1 MGPPR
6 ALGEAFDPRA
16 RGIDDQRRARIE
28 RADRFGGEAEIEQ
41 GDALAGGRHER
52 PLDRVLHRAD
62 AEGITGNDHPPAGID
77 HRDVPGPVKPPGDR
91 REQFDGRWD
100 DVPRELPTDGMED
113 YLGVV
118 VAGEVVVAIGEDL
131 SPQFGVIGQLA
142 IKSEGEPLPL
152 LDVGALQW
160 LGVAA
165 ILGPAGRIA
174 DMADRRRTGV
184 LIHEPVIDAP
194 VAHPEH
200 LAHTPDIFVGGEK
213 LIAIGI
219 PGRHS
224 GRELAAILD
233 VEEHPGHEPGHV
245 VGTLHRA
252 QRAGRAPGE
261 VIDSRQAALVME
273 FSHHIACMQAP
284 ERLPNTRQQ
293 PCRRTKRW
301 PCRTGQAPTLPHRT
315 GSAQSSPTAP
325 LSGGEKTSPGR
336 SWKGLGSRWGLFFS
350 RW

>member
-6 ALGEAFDPRA
+6 ALGEAFDPWT
-16 RGIDDQRRARIE
+16 RGIDDQRRARLE

-77 HRDVPGPVKPPGDR
+77 HRDVPGPVEPPGDR
-91 REQFDGRWD
+91 REQFDGRRD
-100 DVPRELPTDGMED
+100 GIPRELPTDGMED
-113 YLGVV
+113 HLGVV

-131 SPQFGVIGQLA
+131 RPQFGVIGQLA
-142 IKSEGEPLPL
+142 IEAEGEPLPL
-152 LDVGALQW
+152 LDVGPLER

-174 DMADRRRTGV
+174 DMADRRRAGV
-184 LIHEPVIDAP
+184 LIHEPLIDAP
-194 VAHPEH
+194 MAHPEH
-200 LAHTPDIFVGGEK
+200 LAHAPDILMGGEK
-213 LIAIGI
+213 LVAIGI

-224 GRELAAILD
+224 GRELAAVLD

-245 VGTLHRA
+245 VGPLHRA
-252 QRAGRAPGE
+252 ERAGRAPRK
-261 VIDSRQAALVME
+261 VVDRRQAALVME

-284 ERLPNTRQQ
+284 EKLPNTRPH
-293 PCRRTKRW
+293 PCRRTQRW
-301 PCRTGQAPTLPHRT
+301 PRRTGHE
-315 GSAQSSPTAP
+315 AQLYRTAP
-325 LSGGEKTSPGR
+325 ATLNRHRRRRGRGAKTPPGR
-336 SWKGLGSRWGLFFS
+336 SQKGPGSRWGRFFS